1 MRILT
6 EASGSLVS
14 GYLIKA
20 IQEAGHE
27 AVASDVVPDVA
38 GRYLADDFIRMPS
51 AGDLELWTRT
61 GQLLKEHD
69 IDLVIPSFDGTIVGW
84 AHRLFDPG
92 HELPT
97 RVMISAPGVIETF
110 VDKWLAAEF
119 FEANGIPTPRTS
131 LTQDHALVK
140 PRLGRG
146 GSGVAVTDQ
155 PVDMTGMISQEL
167 ASGDEYT
174 VDVLCDFEGA
184 PLYVVP
190 RMRGAVRNGKSTTGV
205 VVSHQ
210 QVEDVVRRLCAA
222 TCFRGP
228 VNVQVFADGDD
239 VTVIEVNPRIAGGMA
254 LGFAA
259 TENWIP
265 LICRMLDGEQVAATV
280 PVHWGMRMMR
290 FYAEVFVPAR

>member
-27 AVASDVVPDVA
+27 AVASDVSPDVA
-38 GRYLADDFIRMPS
+38 GRYLADDFIPMPS
-51 AGDLELWTRT
+51 AQDPELWPRT
-61 GQLLKEHD
+61 GQLLDEHD
-69 IDLVIPSFDGTIVGW
+69 IDLVIPSFDGTLVGW
-84 AHRLFDPG
+84 AQRLFDPER
-92 HELPT
+92 ELPT
-97 RVMISAPGVIETF
+97 SVMVSAADVIETF

-119 FEANGIPTPRTS
+119 FEANGIATPRTS
-131 LTQDHALVK
+131 LAQDHPLVK

-167 ASGDEYT
+167 AIGDEYT
-174 VDVLCDFEGA
+174 VDVLCDLEGV

-190 RMRGAVRNGKSTTGV
+190 RIRGAVRDGKSTKGV
-205 VVSHQ
+205 VVRHR
-210 QVEDVVRRLCAA
+210 QVEDLVRRLCAA
-222 TCFRGP
+222 TCFQGP
-228 VNVQVFADGDD
+228 VNVQVFADGED
-239 VTVIEVNPRIAGGMA
+239 VTVIEVNPRISGGMA

-265 LICRMLDGEQVAATV
+265 LICRLLDGEEVAATA
-280 PVHWGMRMMR
+280 PVQWGMQMMR
-290 FYAEVFVPAR
+290 FYAEVFVSAR